1 MSIFD
6 FKKKGVDHPLPVEG
20 NEVLKNDSQP
30 HYTVGPTN
38 DGVAIIFHGHSGFS
52 TTMTMNESAARKF
65 IAVIEACFDNV
76 ESEEDETG
84 T

>member
-6 FKKKGVDHPLPVEG
+6 FKRPLPVEG
-20 NEVLKNDSQP
+20 NEVVETVHRYIKPFDQP

-38 DGVAIIFHGHSGFS
+38 ENDGVVIIVESS
-52 TTMTMNESAARKF
+52 TTLTLNKTAARKF
-65 IAVIEACFDNV
+65 IALIEACLDNV

>member
-6 FKKKGVDHPLPVEG
+6 FKKKGVNHPLPVEG
-20 NEVLKNDSQP
+20 NEVVKEDNQP

-38 DGVAIIFHGHSGFS
+38 DGVAIMFHGNGGFS
-52 TTMTMNESAARKF
+52 TTMTMNEAAARKF
-65 IAVIEACFDNV
+65 ISLIESCFDDV
-76 ESEEDETG
+76 ESEEDEKG